1 MAEQIQIR
9 ARMQGNEITEVK
21 ILLVHEMETGLRK
34 DPKTKNLIPAHYIM
48 DVVVTLNGKTAL
60 VAQWSSGISKNP
72 FLGMRLVGAK
82 VGDFVA
88 ISAVDNLGGK
98 YEHNAIVV

>member
-9 ARMQGNEITEVK
+9 ARKQKDETTEVK

-34 DPKTKNLIPAHYIM
+34 DPKTKSLIPAHFIK
-48 DVVVTLNGKTAL
+48 DVVVTLNGKTVL
-60 VAQWSSGISKNP
+60 LAQWSAGISKNP
-72 FLGMRLVGAK
+72 FLGLRLIGANA
-82 VGDFVA
+82 GDFVA
-88 ISAVDNLGGK
+88 ISAIDNQGKK